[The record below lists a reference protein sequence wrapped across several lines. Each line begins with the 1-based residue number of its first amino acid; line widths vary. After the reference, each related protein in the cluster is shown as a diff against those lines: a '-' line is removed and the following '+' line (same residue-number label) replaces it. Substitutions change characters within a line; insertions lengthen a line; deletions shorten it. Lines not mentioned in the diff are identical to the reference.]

1 MPSNTIINSDIGD
14 NALEKCHVFLL
25 DNFDSFTYN
34 LVDQFRVMGVKV
46 TVYRNDLPADFI
58 INQIDQSELTPILVL
73 SPGPGNPSSA
83 GCLVELIDKCRD
95 KIPMLGICL
104 GHQAIVQS
112 FGGVIGLAPVT
123 VHGKSSDIH
132 HNNQGPFR
140 GLINPMPVARYHSL
154 MATSMP
160 KGLKVLATTDDIVMS
175 VIDDS
180 QSIIGFQFH
189 PESILTLG
197 GEALLVQSLTHLMN
211 ATSAK
216 SINSKECS

>member
-1 MPSNTIINSDIGD
+1 MLNLNQ
-14 NALEKCHVFLL
+14 CHVFLL

-46 TVYRNDLPADFI
+46 TVYRNDIDADFI
-58 INQIDQSELTPILVL
+58 IEQMNSSELSPVLVL
-73 SPGPGNPSSA
+73 SPGPGTPSDA
-83 GCLVELIDKCRD
+83 GCLVELVNKCRE

-112 FGGVIGLAPVT
+112 FGGVIGLAPQT
-123 VHGKSSDIH
+123 VHGKSSEIV
-132 HNNQGPFR
+132 HNDQGPFK

-154 MATSMP
+154 MATTMP
-160 KGLKVLATTDDIVMS
+160 NGLNILATTDDIVMS
-175 VIDDS
+175 VMDDS

-197 GEALLVQSLTHLMN
+197 GEALLVQSLTHL
-211 ATSAK
+211 
-216 SINSKECS
+216 INSKEHV

>member
-1 MPSNTIINSDIGD
+1 MLNSNNSA
-14 NALEKCHVFLL
+14 NNLEQCHVFLL

-46 TVYRNDLPADFI
+46 TVYRNDLSADFI
-58 INQIDQSELTPILVL
+58 IEQINNSELTPVLVL
-73 SPGPGNPSSA
+73 SPGPGAPSDA
-83 GCLVELIDKCRD
+83 GCLVELIDKCRN
-95 KIPMLGICL
+95 KVPMLGICL

-123 VHGKSSDIH
+123 VHGKSSEII
-132 HNNQGPFR
+132 HNNTGPFKD
-140 GLINPMPVARYHSL
+140 LINPMPVARYHSL

-160 KGLKVLATTDDIVMS
+160 QGLNVLATTDDIVMS
-175 VIDDS
+175 VIDEN

-211 ATSAK
+211 ASNIEPMDTT
-216 SINSKECS
+216 NNKECS

>member
-1 MPSNTIINSDIGD
+1 MLNSNNSA
-14 NALEKCHVFLL
+14 NNLEQCHVFLL

-58 INQIDQSELTPILVL
+58 IEQINNSELTPVLVL
-73 SPGPGNPSSA
+73 SPGPGAPSDA
-83 GCLVELIDKCRD
+83 GCLVELIDKCRN
-95 KIPMLGICL
+95 KVPMLGICL

-123 VHGKSSDIH
+123 VHGKSSEII
-132 HNNQGPFR
+132 HNNTGPFKD
-140 GLINPMPVARYHSL
+140 LINPMPVARYHSL

-160 KGLKVLATTDDIVMS
+160 QGLNVLATTDDIVMS
-175 VIDDS
+175 VIDEN

-211 ATSAK
+211 ASNIEPMDTT
-216 SINSKECS
+216 NNKECS

>member
-1 MPSNTIINSDIGD
+1 MSNNVNDKIDGVMQN
-14 NALEKCHVFLL
+14 CHVFLL

-46 TVYRNDLPADFI
+46 TVYRNDLSADFI
-58 INQIDQSELTPILVL
+58 IEQINQSELTPVLVL
-73 SPGPGNPSSA
+73 SPGPGAPSDA
-83 GCLVELIDKCRD
+83 GCLVELIDKCRG

-112 FGGVIGLAPVT
+112 FGGVIGLAPIT
-123 VHGKSSDIH
+123 VHGKSSDIA
-132 HNNQGPFR
+132 HNNTGPFE

-154 MATSMP
+154 MTVNMP
-160 KGLKVLATTDDIVMS
+160 EGLNVLATTDDIVMS
-175 VIDDS
+175 VMDDD
-180 QSIIGFQFH
+180 QSVIGFQFH

-211 ATSAK
+211 VPSK
-216 SINSKECS
+216 EPSINTKECS

>member
-1 MPSNTIINSDIGD
+1 MLNST
-14 NALEKCHVFLL
+14 NSANNLEQCHVFLL

-46 TVYRNDLPADFI
+46 TVYRNDLSADFI
-58 INQIDQSELTPILVL
+58 IEQINNSELTPVLVL
-73 SPGPGNPSSA
+73 SPGPGAPSDA
-83 GCLVELIDKCRD
+83 GCLVELIDKCRN
-95 KIPMLGICL
+95 KVPMLGICL

-123 VHGKSSDIH
+123 VHGKSSEII
-132 HNNQGPFR
+132 HNNTGPFKD
-140 GLINPMPVARYHSL
+140 LINPMPVARYHSL

-160 KGLKVLATTDDIVMS
+160 QGLDVLATTDDIVMS
-175 VIDDS
+175 VIDEN

-211 ATSAK
+211 ASNIEPMDTT
-216 SINSKECS
+216 NNKECS